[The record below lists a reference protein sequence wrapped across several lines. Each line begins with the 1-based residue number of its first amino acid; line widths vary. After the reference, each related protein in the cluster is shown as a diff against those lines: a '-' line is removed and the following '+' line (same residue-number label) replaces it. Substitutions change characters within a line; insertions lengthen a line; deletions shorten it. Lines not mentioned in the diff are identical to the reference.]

1 MWRRSKD
8 AVPILLTFGET
19 VYVKDARISI
29 RETCNEDLK
38 QTNENFK
45 TAFQYEGTCDWTLA
59 LMHSKLSDGGTYEC
73 HISTEPPQI
82 LKTNL
87 LVQGKQGVMKNVK
100 FNLSLKAG
108 ERMLPPFLAFRF
120 RACLFRNIKQGLPK
134 SLSSSLPL
142 SPSIQG

>member
-1 MWRRSKD
+1 MFEKSIVITIVLLLVIQVSWLWRRSKD

-29 RETCNEDLK
+29 RESCNEDLK
-38 QTNENFK
+38 HNNENSK

-87 LVQGKQGVMKNVK
+87 LVQGKQGVEH
-100 FNLSLKAG
+100 L
-108 ERMLPPFLAFRF
+108 R
-120 RACLFRNIKQGLPK
+120 
-134 SLSSSLPL
+134 
-142 SPSIQG
+142 